1 MHTLDW
7 KHAWTGRLLTTAP
20 TRPQALKLLEPQ
32 LDSCNARLIG
42 EVASGK
48 LPFLNLPFRS
58 SLTARL
64 KALTPQLRVDN
75 VTDAYYESTQYY
87 PMPLRNYLVS
97 LLFEF

>member
-7 KHAWTGRLLTTAP
+7 KHAWAGRLLTTAP

-64 KALTPQLRVDN
+64 KADGLEVLSGPRTTGDG
-75 VTDAYYESTQYY
+75 YYESCVLAVEGNQIEIT
-87 PMPLRNYLVS
+87 V
-97 LLFEF
+97 

>member
-48 LPFLNLPFRS
+48 LPFLTLPFRS

-64 KALTPQLRVDN
+64 KALTPQLRR
-75 VTDAYYESTQYY
+75 SKR
-87 PMPLRNYLVS
+87 PFS
-97 LLFEF
+97 LSRISRTTKGRGCGFWTT

>member
-64 KALTPQLRVDN
+64 KALTPQLRRDRK
-75 VTDAYYESTQYY
+75 STR
-87 PMPLRNYLVS
+87 LNS
-97 LLFEF
+97 SH